1 MGSLSRSRT
10 NMVFGKS
17 ATTNRTMKKSIYL
30 LFATVFCCLS
40 TGCASIESSQQK
52 WSAQIAQWLPIGT
65 TREDA
70 LRIMKQNGFECLN
83 LNKDVICEKQLG
95 FGGKKV
101 NVSFDIENGQIR
113 YAPIVHVVRTIH
125 F

>member
-1 MGSLSRSRT
+1 
-10 NMVFGKS
+10 
-17 ATTNRTMKKSIYL
+17 MKRPLYL
-30 LFATVFCCLS
+30 LFATTCLCLCK
-40 TGCASIESSQQK
+40 GCASIESSQQK

-83 LNKDVICEKQLG
+83 LNKDVLCEKQLG

-101 NVSFDIENGQIR
+101 NVSFDIENNKIAH
-113 YAPIVHVVRTIH
+113 APLVVVSRTFHI
-125 F
+125 